1 MAYVISMQSRDAD
14 LVFRALGDPT
24 RRHILELLSNDE
36 RSVKQ
41 LTSAFGI
48 TQPAISQHLR
58 VLREAGLASERR
70 VGRNRFYRMDSA
82 PLRQVEA
89 WLQEHTDFWTSKIE
103 GLGEYLR
110 RRNGENDPV

>member
-1 MAYVISMQSRDAD
+1 MPSGDTD
-14 LVFRALGDPT
+14 HLFRALGDPT
-24 RRHILELLSNDE
+24 RRHILELLSKDE
-36 RSVKQ
+36 LSVKQ

-58 VLREAGLASERR
+58 VLREAGLATERR
-70 VGRNRFYRMDSA
+70 TGRNRFYRMDPT

-89 WLQEHTDFWTSKIE
+89 WLHDHTDFWASRME

-110 RRNGENDPV
+110 RRNGEKDPI